1 MGALRSAV
9 ESVGRQAAGYQR
21 PDRATPGYVAV
32 MGVFGV
38 AAAGLAAAAARAGR
52 RPPPTTPWELALL
65 GLATHKI
72 SRLVAKDAVTS
83 PLRAPFTRFEGSRGD
98 AELAEEVRGSGP
110 RKAVGE
116 LVTCPFC
123 LGPWVATALLAGQT
137 FAPGVARPATTVFS
151 AVAVSDFLQLAYAA
165 AQQRTPP
172 PEERADGASDGP

>member
-9 ESVGRQAAGYQR
+9 ESVSQQASGYHRTDQ
-21 PDRATPGYVAV
+21 ATRGYAAAL
-32 MGVFGV
+32 GVFGV
-38 AAAGLAAAAARAGR
+38 VAAGLTGAAALTGR

-65 GLATHKI
+65 GLATHKL
-72 SRLVAKDAVTS
+72 SRIVAKDAVTS
-83 PLRAPFTRFEGSRGD
+83 PVRAPFTRFEGSQGD
-98 AELAEEVRGSGP
+98 AELAEEVRGVGG

-137 FAPGVARPATTVFS
+137 FLPGVARPATTVFS

-165 AQQRTPP
+165 AQQRTAS
-172 PEERADGASDGP
+172 PEERVSQVADGS